1 MTKYTTN
8 IQMAEFDENGLAIV
22 EGWAE
27 VYLCHS
33 QTREFLGKS
42 YDRVPRGF
50 SVVADAYLDAPEL
63 PKSDDI
69 AVCRAPDGKSWV
81 HIPDYRGKTVYYTET
96 RQETEIDYIGELK
109 PEHTL
114 LPPGTE
120 FDKWDGK
127 KWVTDT
133 TAQHQHAV
141 QQAESQRQSLLHEA
155 EERIRQLERRKR
167 LEMATEQEIALLREW
182 EIYSVKLTDIDI
194 STAPD
199 IAWPEPPK

>member
-1 MTKYTTN
+1 MKYTTE
-8 IQMAEFDENGLAIV
+8 ITTPEFDENGYATLI
-22 EGWAE
+22 GWVTVYRADTE
-27 VYLCHS
+27 TGEYLCADMERTH
-33 QTREFLGKS
+33 
-42 YDRVPRGF
+42 PGF
-50 SVVADAYLDAPEL
+50 SLSAGAYLDAPEL
-63 PKSDDI
+63 PKSADI

-81 HIPDYRGKTVYYTET
+81 HVPDYRGKKVYHTET
-96 RQETEIDYIGELK
+96 RQEMEIGYIGELK

-114 LPPGTE
+114 LSPETE

-127 KWVTDT
+127 KWVTDIA
-133 TAQHQHAV
+133 AQHQHAV

-182 EIYSVKLTDIDI
+182 EIYSVKLSDVDC

-199 IAWPEPPK
+199 ITWPEPPK